1 MVAPFLK
8 ELRKWISTSGKKW
21 LEQKQTPSS
30 AALIGDETEIE
41 EEISPPQAM
50 AIDSS
55 AELRNLLGIP
65 PNGAA
70 KPNGNYNTTGTDEA
84 TARLKNFLNLPGP
97 ITEPADASSKLKSLL
112 NVGGGRNNAQIAE
125 QSLKPNPQTLL
136 AILQNRGGSP
146 NSQRTATPSGLPPP
160 TGQHPSPAPILVHHS
175 PTSPPNN
182 TMENFH
188 SQIRP
193 THPPSPPPTS
203 SFAGPHQMYDQPHNQ
218 PHPPSHLFT
227 HRRFNQPMPPSHHH
241 DEPPTFLNRP
251 PGRWP
256 PPTSLD
262 ALMPPPAPSNPPD
275 PGQAVKLLSILK
287 SAAPGP
293 PITPHTP
300 PPALAANPSPTPFQP
315 YFQQEQQTKQTA
327 LQAPPALTTSRSQHE
342 NNLLD
347 TLRASATVTTR
358 PASAT
363 PLAQYDS
370 PPRHMTSLASG
381 NPNASAM
388 PVYSAIAA
396 PQTNRF
402 PSKAPYTSRT
412 PVPASTTPQPT
423 SFDRRQSVSS
433 EQQRALL
440 AIFTNGTPTPHEDSA
455 VISSPEEVKPATPLR
470 SRTTSF
476 ARRVIPI
483 SPLSREKDGLLAYL
497 ETVAKEGG
505 Q

>member
-21 LEQKQTPSS
+21 LEEQKQTPSS
-30 AALIGDETEIE
+30 ATLIGDETEIE
-41 EEISPPQAM
+41 EEIAPPQ

-65 PNGAA
+65 HNGAT

-97 ITEPADASSKLKSLL
+97 VSEPADASSKLKSLL
-112 NVGGGRNNAQIAE
+112 NVGGGRNNGQIAE

-136 AILQNRGGSP
+136 SILQNRGGPS
-146 NSQRTATPSGLPPP
+146 NSQPTPTPSSLPPP
-160 TGQHPSPAPILVHHS
+160 IGQHPPSVSIPAHHS

-182 TMENFH
+182 PMESFH

-203 SFAGPHQMYDQPHNQ
+203 SFPGPHQIYDQPHNQ
-218 PHPPSHLFT
+218 PHPPNHPFP
-227 HRRFNQPMPPSHHH
+227 HRRFNQPMFPSHHH
-241 DEPPTFLNRP
+241 DESPTFLNRP

-256 PPTSLD
+256 PPTPLD
-262 ALMPPPAPSNPPD
+262 ALMPPPVPSKPPD
-275 PGQAVKLLSILK
+275 PGQAVTLLSILK

-293 PITPHTP
+293 PATPHTP
-300 PPALAANPSPTPFQP
+300 PPALAANPSPIPFQP
-315 YFQQEQQTKQTA
+315 YLQQEQQTKRTA
-327 LQAPPALTTSRSQHE
+327 LQTPPALTTSRSQHE

-347 TLRASATVTTR
+347 TLRASATATSR
-358 PASAT
+358 PASTA
-363 PLAQYDS
+363 PIAQYDS
-370 PPRHMTSLASG
+370 PPRHTAPLASG
-381 NPNASAM
+381 NANTPAR
-388 PVYSAIAA
+388 PVHSTIAT

-402 PSKAPYTSRT
+402 PSKAPYASRT
-412 PVPASTTPQPT
+412 PVPASTTPQPA
-423 SFDRRQSVSS
+423 SFDRRQSVSN

-440 AIFTNGTPTPHEDSA
+440 AMFTNGTPTPHEDSA
-455 VISSPEEVKPATPLR
+455 VISSPEEAKPATPMR